1 VVKGMNCAPFREI
14 SGASRILRRV
24 TIGAGS
30 SRGWRLSKIS
40 VACAAM
46 LGTAAHAQ
54 TSTQVVVPSGLP
66 VQVIPKYQ
74 ETGITFSFPTGGI
87 TSSGGTGEQATRVGP
102 AAQGEIRVEEP
113 PAPVGAT
120 MEAPHTT

>member
-1 VVKGMNCAPFREI
+1 MVKGMNCPQFHEK

-46 LGTAAHAQ
+46 LGDRRTC
-54 TSTQVVVPSGLP
+54 TDINPVVVPSGLP

-74 ETGITFSFPTGGI
+74 ETGVTFSFPTGGI
-87 TSSGGTGEQATRVGP
+87 TSSGGTGGAGDPVGP
-102 AAQGEIRVEEP
+102 AAGEIRVESRG
-113 PAPVGAT
+113 PVGAT
-120 MEAPHTT
+120 MEAQHTTR

>member
-1 VVKGMNCAPFREI
+1 MVKGMNCAQFREK
-14 SGASRILRRV
+14 SGASRTLRYE

-66 VQVIPKYQ
+66 VQVIPKLRACQ
-74 ETGITFSFPTGGI
+74 KTNE
-87 TSSGGTGEQATRVGP
+87 SSLGL
-102 AAQGEIRVEEP
+102 AAVW
-113 PAPVGAT
+113 
-120 MEAPHTT
+120 